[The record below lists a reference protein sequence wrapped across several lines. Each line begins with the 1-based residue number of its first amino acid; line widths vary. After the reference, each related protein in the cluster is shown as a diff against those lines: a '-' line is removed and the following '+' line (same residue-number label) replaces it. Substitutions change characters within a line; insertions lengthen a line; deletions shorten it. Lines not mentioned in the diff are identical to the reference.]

1 MPRVLAHRIAWLLL
15 FGLSCAQAQSM
26 DIKWRADGRY
36 SNSVKVAAGSTFEF
50 CGDLKTPQKLV
61 WTFES
66 SQPLDYSVHRA
77 DGASKR
83 PAESTARN
91 WRHKDTLD
99 APSPGRYCW
108 AWSNNG
114 GQTVELAFD
123 VQQQAR

>member
-1 MPRVLAHRIAWLLL
+1 MTRVLAYRIAWLLPL
-15 FGLSCAQAQSM
+15 GLSCAQAQSM

-50 CGDLKTPQKLV
+50 CGDLKSSQKLV

-77 DGASKR
+77 DGSNKR
-83 PAESTARN
+83 PVDSTMRD
-91 WRHKDTLD
+91 WRYKGTHD
-99 APSPGRYCW
+99 APNPGRYCW
-108 AWSNNG
+108 AWSNKG

-123 VQQQAR
+123 VQQQSR